1 MTRKPRSLS
10 AAEHHD
16 QLKMIASLNN
26 ALATGDTAAFV
37 KTIGDQLRIQGMTNI
52 SQKTGLNRTTL
63 YISFRGNM
71 MPNID
76 RVVRALAALKLEIVV
91 RPIGRS

>member
-1 MTRKPRSLS
+1 
-10 AAEHHD
+10 
-16 QLKMIASLNN
+16 MIASLNN

>member
-1 MTRKPRSLS
+1 MTRKPRSLN

-16 QLKMIASLNN
+16 QLKMIASLNY

-91 RPIGRS
+91 RPIRRS